1 MVGDSNDEANFPQ
14 KLLLTKRQ
22 ALKLLKAFEN
32 IFSPNIKLSK
42 TQLFRLVQSGE
53 PFGRLFAPLIK
64 SILLLIKML
73 LNNYLKVI

>member
-42 TQLFRLVQSGE
+42 IQLFRIFQ
-53 PFGRLFAPLIK
+53 
-64 SILLLIKML
+64 
-73 LNNYLKVI
+73 